1 MTLKELLVGG
11 GVRGTGGTTTLYADS
26 IEAWLPI
33 RNIIDGVVVTKDNRF
48 VKILE
53 VQPVNFALKSA
64 DDQRDIIAA
73 FAAYLKIA
81 PDTLQIEA
89 RTLPPDTSEYIRRM
103 EEYARNE
110 ENEFCREM
118 IEDNIREIARG
129 VAGETVRHR
138 FFLIFQY
145 EANMRARQNT
155 VKAIA
160 ERMNEEAD
168 TARRYLDACEVVV
181 MEPQYADN
189 FTLKLLYEILNKR
202 TGRRVAL
209 PDGVFD
215 MTTVI
220 HGVYEED
227 TT

>member
-11 GVRGTGGTTTLYADS
+11 DVKDAGGGLTLYADS

-33 RNIIDGVVVTKDNRF
+33 KNIIGGVVITKDNRF

-53 VQPVNFALKSA
+53 VQPVNFYLKSP
-64 DDQRDIIAA
+64 DDQRELVSA

-89 RTLPPDTSEYIRRM
+89 RTLPPDTSDYIRQM

-118 IEDNIREIARG
+118 IEDNIRQIGRGIAS
-129 VAGETVRHR
+129 ETVRHR

-145 EANMRARQNT
+145 EARMRARRNT
-155 VKAIA
+155 VKDII

-168 TARRYLDACEVVV
+168 TARRYLDACELVVT
-181 MEPQYADN
+181 EPRYSDN

-202 TGRRVAL
+202 TSRRVPL

-220 HGVYEED
+220 HGVYEE
-227 TT
+227 

>member
-11 GVRGTGGTTTLYADS
+11 DVKDAGGGLTLYADS

-33 RNIIDGVVVTKDNRF
+33 KNIIGGVVITKDNRF

-53 VQPVNFALKSA
+53 VQPVNFYLKSP
-64 DDQRDIIAA
+64 DDQRELVSA

-89 RTLPPDTSEYIRRM
+89 RTLPPDTSDYIRQM

-118 IEDNIREIARG
+118 IEDNIRQIGRGIAS
-129 VAGETVRHR
+129 ETVRHR

-145 EANMRARQNT
+145 EARMRARRNT
-155 VKAIA
+155 VKDII

-168 TARRYLDACEVVV
+168 TARRYLDACELVVT
-181 MEPQYADN
+181 EPRYLDN

-202 TGRRVAL
+202 TSRRVPL

-220 HGVYEED
+220 HGVYEE
-227 TT
+227 

>member
-11 GVRGTGGTTTLYADS
+11 GVRGADGAATLYAES

-33 RNIIDGVVVTKDNRF
+33 RNIIGGVVVTKDNRF

-64 DDQRDIIAA
+64 DDQRDIIAS

-81 PDTLQIEA
+81 PDALQIEA
-89 RTLPPDTSEYIRRM
+89 RTLPPDTSDYIKQM

-118 IEDNIREIARG
+118 IEDNIREIGRG
-129 VAGETVRHR
+129 VASDAVKHR

-145 EANMRARQNT
+145 EASMRARENT
-155 VKAIA
+155 IKAIA

-168 TARRYLDACEVVV
+168 TARRYLDACKLTVL
-181 MEPQYADN
+181 EPQYADN

-202 TGRRVAL
+202 TGRRVSL

-220 HGVYEED
+220 HGVYEE
-227 TT
+227 

>member
-11 GVRGTGGTTTLYADS
+11 DVKDAGGGLTLYADS
-26 IEAWLPI
+26 IETWLPVK
-33 RNIIDGVVVTKDNRF
+33 NIIGGVVITKDNRF

-53 VQPVNFALKSA
+53 VQPVNFYLKSPN
-64 DDQRDIIAA
+64 DQRELVSA

-89 RTLPPDTSEYIRRM
+89 RTLPPDTSDYIRQM

-118 IEDNIREIARG
+118 IEDNIRQIGRGIAS
-129 VAGETVRHR
+129 ETVRHR

-145 EANMRARQNT
+145 EARMRARRNT
-155 VKAIA
+155 VKDII

-168 TARRYLDACEVVV
+168 TARRYLDACELVVT
-181 MEPQYADN
+181 EPRYSDN

-202 TGRRVAL
+202 TSRRVPL

-220 HGVYEED
+220 HGVYEE
-227 TT
+227 

>member
-11 GVRGTGGTTTLYADS
+11 DVKDAGGGLTLYADS

-33 RNIIDGVVVTKDNRF
+33 KNIIGGVVITKDNRF

-53 VQPVNFALKSA
+53 VQPVNFYLKSP
-64 DDQRDIIAA
+64 DDQRELVSA

-89 RTLPPDTSEYIRRM
+89 RTLPPDTSDYIRQM

-118 IEDNIREIARG
+118 IEDNIRQIGRGIAS
-129 VAGETVRHR
+129 ETVRHR

-145 EANMRARQNT
+145 EARMRARRNT
-155 VKAIA
+155 VHSII

-168 TARRYLDACEVVV
+168 TARRYLDVCELVVT
-181 MEPQYADN
+181 EPRYSDN

-202 TGRRVAL
+202 TSRRVPL

-220 HGVYEED
+220 HGVYEE
-227 TT
+227 

>member
-11 GVRGTGGTTTLYADS
+11 DVKDAGGGLTLYADS
-26 IEAWLPI
+26 IETWLPVK
-33 RNIIDGVVVTKDNRF
+33 NIIGGVVITKDNRF

-53 VQPVNFALKSA
+53 VQPVNFYLKSP
-64 DDQRDIIAA
+64 DDQRELVSA

-81 PDTLQIEA
+81 PDTVQIEA
-89 RTLPPDTSEYIRRM
+89 RTLPPDTSDYIRQM
-103 EEYARNE
+103 EEYAQNE

-118 IEDNIREIARG
+118 IEDNIRQIGRGIAS
-129 VAGETVRHR
+129 ETVRHR

-145 EANMRARQNT
+145 EARMRARRNT
-155 VKAIA
+155 VKDII

-168 TARRYLDACEVVV
+168 TARRYLDACELVVT
-181 MEPQYADN
+181 EPRYSDN

-202 TGRRVAL
+202 TSRRVPL

-220 HGVYEED
+220 HGVYEE
-227 TT
+227 